1 MTTTTSDSAS
11 TNPLRRLTE
20 EGVAIWLDDM
30 SRERL
35 GTDNLADLIRDHYVA
50 GVTTNPTII
59 KAEGR
64 IDFYSHFRRIRDII
78 GPDRTLHIQVLAQDA
93 DGIVADAHRLLDQVD
108 GKVYAKIPTTEQG
121 IRAMR
126 LLKDEG
132 IGVTAT
138 AIYSKT
144 QGILAIAA
152 GANYIAP
159 YFNRMESLDIDT
171 VSTIKSLSRFIDRQG
186 ADCRIMAAS
195 FKNVAQVSAAFE
207 AGAHAVTLPP
217 LLLRAALAA
226 PDVTQA
232 VIAFAQDW
240 YDTFGT
246 DELP

>member
-1 MTTTTSDSAS
+1 MEILFDTANLPDIEEMTPFYPVS
-11 TNPLRRLTE
+11 
-20 EGVAIWLDDM
+20 
-30 SRERL
+30 
-35 GTDNLADLIRDHYVA
+35 

-64 IDFYSHFRRIRDII
+64 IEFYNHFRRIREII

-93 DGIVADAHRLLDQVD
+93 DGIVADAHRLLEQVD

-144 QGILAIAA
+144 QGMLAIAA
-152 GANYIAP
+152 GADYIAP

-171 VSTIKSLSRFIDRQG
+171 SATIKSLAKFIDRHG
-186 ADCRIMAAS
+186 ADCKIMAAS

-207 AGAHAVTLPP
+207 AGAAAVTLPP
-217 LLLRAALAA
+217 SLLRAALGA
-226 PDVTQA
+226 PDVVQA
-232 VIAFAQDW
+232 VNAFAQDW
-240 YDTFGT
+240 YDTFET
-246 DELP
+246 THLP

>member
-1 MTTTTSDSAS
+1 MEILFDTA
-11 TNPLRRLTE
+11 
-20 EGVAIWLDDM
+20 
-30 SRERL
+30 
-35 GTDNLADLIRDHYVA
+35 NLADIEEMTPIYPVS

-59 KAEGR
+59 RAEGP
-64 IDFYSHFRRIRDII
+64 IDFYPHFCRIRDII
-78 GPDRTLHIQVLAQDA
+78 GPDRTLHIQVLGQTAEAIIADAERLREMVDA
-93 DGIVADAHRLLDQVD
+93 DVFV
-108 GKVYAKIPTTEQG
+108 KIPTTEQG
-121 IRAMR
+121 IKAMR
-126 LLKDEG
+126 LLRERG

-246 DELP
+246 DQLP

>member
-1 MTTTTSDSAS
+1 MEILFDTA
-11 TNPLRRLTE
+11 
-20 EGVAIWLDDM
+20 
-30 SRERL
+30 
-35 GTDNLADLIRDHYVA
+35 NLADIEALTPYYPVS

-64 IDFYSHFRRIRDII
+64 IDFYNHFLRIREII
-78 GPDRTLHIQVLAQDA
+78 GTGRTLHIQVLAQTA

-108 GKVYAKIPTTEQG
+108 DQVFVKIPTTEQG

-144 QGILAIAA
+144 QGMLAIAA
-152 GANYIAP
+152 GADYIAP

-171 VSTIKSLSRFIDRQG
+171 SATIKSLAKFIDRHG
-186 ADCRIMAAS
+186 ASCKIMAAS

-207 AGAHAVTLPP
+207 AGAAAVTLPP
-217 LLLRAALAA
+217 ALLRASLAA

-232 VIAFAQDW
+232 VKAFADDW
-240 YDTFGT
+240 YETFGSH
-246 DELP
+246 ELP

>member
-1 MTTTTSDSAS
+1 MEILFDTA
-11 TNPLRRLTE
+11 
-20 EGVAIWLDDM
+20 
-30 SRERL
+30 
-35 GTDNLADLIRDHYVA
+35 NLADIEQMTPMYPMS

-64 IDFYSHFRRIRDII
+64 IDFYPHFRQIRQAI

-93 DGIVADAHRLLDQVD
+93 DGIIADAHRLLEMVD
-108 GKVYAKIPTTEQG
+108 DRVFVKIPTTEQG
-121 IRAMR
+121 IKAMR
-126 LLKDEG
+126 LLREEG

-171 VSTIKSLSRFIDRQG
+171 VATIKSLARFIDRHG
-186 ADCRIMAAS
+186 ASCKIMAAS

-207 AGAHAVTLPP
+207 AGAQAVTLAPQ
-217 LLLRAALAA
+217 LLRAALGASE
-226 PDVTQA
+226 VTQA
-232 VIAFAQDW
+232 VNAFANDW
-240 YDTFGT
+240 HDTFGT
-246 DELP
+246 DSLP

>member
-1 MTTTTSDSAS
+1 MEILFDTA
-11 TNPLRRLTE
+11 
-20 EGVAIWLDDM
+20 
-30 SRERL
+30 
-35 GTDNLADLIRDHYVA
+35 NLADIEALTPYYPVS

-64 IDFYSHFRRIRDII
+64 IDFYNHFLRIREII
-78 GPDRTLHIQVLAQDA
+78 GTGRTLHIQVLAQTA

-108 GKVYAKIPTTEQG
+108 DQVFVKIPTTEQG

-144 QGILAIAA
+144 QGMLAIAA
-152 GANYIAP
+152 GADYIAP

-171 VSTIKSLSRFIDRQG
+171 SATIKSLAKFIDRHG
-186 ADCRIMAAS
+186 ASCKIMAAS

-207 AGAHAVTLPP
+207 AGAAAVTLPP
-217 LLLRAALAA
+217 ALLRASLAA

-232 VIAFAQDW
+232 VNAFADDW
-240 YDTFGT
+240 YETFGSH
-246 DELP
+246 ELP

>member
-1 MTTTTSDSAS
+1 MEILFDT
-11 TNPLRRLTE
+11 
-20 EGVAIWLDDM
+20 
-30 SRERL
+30 
-35 GTDNLADLIRDHYVA
+35 ADLSDIEEMTPFYPVA

-64 IDFYSHFRRIRDII
+64 IDFYNHFRRIREII

-108 GKVYAKIPTTEQG
+108 GNVFAKIPTTEQG

-138 AIYSKT
+138 AIYSKA
-144 QGILAIAA
+144 QGMLAIAA
-152 GANYIAP
+152 GADYIAP

-171 VSTIKSLSRFIDRQG
+171 SATIKSLAKFIDRHG
-186 ADCRIMAAS
+186 ANCKIMAAS

-207 AGAHAVTLPP
+207 AGAAAVTLPP
-217 LLLRAALAA
+217 FLLRAALGA
-226 PDVTQA
+226 PDVVQA
-232 VIAFAQDW
+232 VNSFAQDW

-246 DELP
+246 TTLP

>member
-1 MTTTTSDSAS
+1 MEILFDTANLTDIEEMTPFYPVS
-11 TNPLRRLTE
+11 
-20 EGVAIWLDDM
+20 
-30 SRERL
+30 
-35 GTDNLADLIRDHYVA
+35 

-64 IDFYSHFRRIRDII
+64 IDFYNHLRRIREII

-108 GKVYAKIPTTEQG
+108 GNVFAKIPTTEQG

-144 QGILAIAA
+144 QGMLAIAA
-152 GANYIAP
+152 GADYIAP

-171 VSTIKSLSRFIDRQG
+171 SATIKSLAKFIDRHG
-186 ADCRIMAAS
+186 AKCKIMAAS

-207 AGAHAVTLPP
+207 AGAAAVTLPP
-217 LLLRAALAA
+217 FLLRAALGA
-226 PDVTQA
+226 PDVVQA
-232 VIAFAQDW
+232 VNAFAQDW

-246 DELP
+246 TTLP

>member
-1 MTTTTSDSAS
+1 MEILFDTA
-11 TNPLRRLTE
+11 
-20 EGVAIWLDDM
+20 
-30 SRERL
+30 
-35 GTDNLADLIRDHYVA
+35 NLADIEQMTPIYPMS

-64 IDFYSHFRRIRDII
+64 IDFYPHFRRIRQVI

-93 DGIVADAHRLLDQVD
+93 DGIVADAHRLLEMVD
-108 GKVYAKIPTTEQG
+108 DRVFVKIPTTEQG
-121 IRAMR
+121 IKAMR
-126 LLKDEG
+126 LLREEG

-171 VSTIKSLSRFIDRQG
+171 VATIKSLARFIDRHG
-186 ADCRIMAAS
+186 ASCKIMAAS

-207 AGAHAVTLPP
+207 AGAQAVTLAPQ
-217 LLLRAALAA
+217 LLRAALGASE
-226 PDVTQA
+226 VTQA
-232 VIAFAQDW
+232 VNAFASDW
-240 YDTFGT
+240 HDTFGT
-246 DELP
+246 DSLP

>member
-1 MTTTTSDSAS
+1 MEILFDTA
-11 TNPLRRLTE
+11 
-20 EGVAIWLDDM
+20 
-30 SRERL
+30 
-35 GTDNLADLIRDHYVA
+35 NLADIEALTPYYPVS

-64 IDFYSHFRRIRDII
+64 IDFYNHFRRIREII
-78 GPDRTLHIQVLAQDA
+78 GTGRTLHIQVLAQTA

-108 GKVYAKIPTTEQG
+108 DQVFVKIPTTEQG

-144 QGILAIAA
+144 QGMLAIAA
-152 GANYIAP
+152 GADYIAP

-171 VSTIKSLSRFIDRQG
+171 SATIKSLAKFIDRHG
-186 ADCRIMAAS
+186 ASCKIMAAS

-207 AGAHAVTLPP
+207 AGAAAVTLPP
-217 LLLRAALAA
+217 ALLRASLAA

-232 VIAFAQDW
+232 VKAFADDW
-240 YDTFGT
+240 YETFGSH
-246 DELP
+246 ELP

>member
-1 MTTTTSDSAS
+1 MEILFDTANLGDIEEMTPFYPVS
-11 TNPLRRLTE
+11 
-20 EGVAIWLDDM
+20 
-30 SRERL
+30 
-35 GTDNLADLIRDHYVA
+35 

-64 IDFYSHFRRIRDII
+64 IDFYNHFRRIREII

-93 DGIVADAHRLLDQVD
+93 DGIVADAHRLLEQVD

-144 QGILAIAA
+144 QGMLAIAA
-152 GANYIAP
+152 GADYIAP

-171 VSTIKSLSRFIDRQG
+171 SATIKSLAKFIDRHG
-186 ADCRIMAAS
+186 ASCKIMAAS

-207 AGAHAVTLPP
+207 AGAAAVTLPP
-217 LLLRAALAA
+217 SLLRAALGA
-226 PDVTQA
+226 PDVVQA
-232 VIAFAQDW
+232 VNAFAQDW
-240 YDTFGT
+240 YDTFET
-246 DELP
+246 THLP

>member
-1 MTTTTSDSAS
+1 MEILFDTANLTDIEEMT
-11 TNPLRRLTE
+11 PF
-20 EGVAIWLDDM
+20 
-30 SRERL
+30 
-35 GTDNLADLIRDHYVA
+35 YPVA

-64 IDFYSHFRRIRDII
+64 IDFYNHFRRIREII

-108 GKVYAKIPTTEQG
+108 GKVFAKIPTTEQG

-132 IGVTAT
+132 VGVTAT

-144 QGILAIAA
+144 QGMLAIAA
-152 GANYIAP
+152 GADYIAP

-171 VSTIKSLSRFIDRQG
+171 SATIKSLAKFIDRHG
-186 ADCRIMAAS
+186 ASCKIMAAS
-195 FKNVAQVSAAFE
+195 LKNVAQVSAAFE
-207 AGAHAVTLPP
+207 AGAAAVTLPP
-217 LLLRAALAA
+217 FLLRAALGT
-226 PDVTQA
+226 PDVIEA
-232 VIAFAQDW
+232 VKAFAQDW

-246 DELP
+246 TTLP

>member
-1 MTTTTSDSAS
+1 MEILFDTA
-11 TNPLRRLTE
+11 
-20 EGVAIWLDDM
+20 
-30 SRERL
+30 
-35 GTDNLADLIRDHYVA
+35 NLADIEALTPYYPVS

-64 IDFYSHFRRIRDII
+64 IDFYNHFRRIREII
-78 GPDRTLHIQVLAQDA
+78 GTGRTLHIQVLAQTA

-108 GKVYAKIPTTEQG
+108 DQVFVKIPTTEQG

-144 QGILAIAA
+144 QGMLAIAA
-152 GANYIAP
+152 GADYIAP

-171 VSTIKSLSRFIDRQG
+171 SATIKSLAKFIDRHG
-186 ADCRIMAAS
+186 ASCKIMAAS

-207 AGAHAVTLPP
+207 AGAAAVTLPP
-217 LLLRAALAA
+217 ALLRASLAA

-232 VIAFAQDW
+232 VNAFADDW
-240 YDTFGT
+240 YETFGSH
-246 DELP
+246 ELP

>member
-1 MTTTTSDSAS
+1 MEILFDTANLGDIEEMTPFYPVS
-11 TNPLRRLTE
+11 
-20 EGVAIWLDDM
+20 
-30 SRERL
+30 
-35 GTDNLADLIRDHYVA
+35 

-64 IDFYSHFRRIRDII
+64 IEFYNHFRRIREII

-93 DGIVADAHRLLDQVD
+93 DGIVADAHRLLEQVD
-108 GKVYAKIPTTEQG
+108 GRVFAKIPTTEQG

-144 QGILAIAA
+144 QGMLAIAA
-152 GANYIAP
+152 GADYIAP

-171 VSTIKSLSRFIDRQG
+171 SATIKSLAKFIDRHG
-186 ADCRIMAAS
+186 ASCKIMAAS

-207 AGAHAVTLPP
+207 AGAAAVTLPP
-217 LLLRAALAA
+217 SLLRAALGA
-226 PDVTQA
+226 PDVVQA
-232 VIAFAQDW
+232 VNAFAQDW
-240 YDTFGT
+240 YDTFET
-246 DELP
+246 THLP